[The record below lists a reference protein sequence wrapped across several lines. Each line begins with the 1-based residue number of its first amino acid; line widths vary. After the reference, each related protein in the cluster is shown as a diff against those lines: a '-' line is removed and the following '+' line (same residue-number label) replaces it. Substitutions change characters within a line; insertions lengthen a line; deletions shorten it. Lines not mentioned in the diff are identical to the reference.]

1 MIVIERMQFSLEQ
14 VIHENALGKTVVSMH
29 QRLTWLREASL
40 GMNWLH
46 GICKIVHR
54 DLKRANLVLDDN
66 PHIQVADFGFSEY
79 LRKQAGLKDMTAPK
93 GTVLYMAA
101 EVMKQKEF
109 HKNAD
114 VYCFGLIICEGLT
127 DEEPYAQFNE
137 TLWQQRRK
145 RPVEEGD
152 WLRLFDTV
160 KEVDGAVCVDVCSL
174 GRCLFARD
182 DVAKDRGMG
191 LELLLTIAT
200 STRPFELALL
210 RHEDS
215 LLHQIDCS
223 VLFVLIGPFLKDL
236 HARNLIM

>member
-1 MIVIERMQFSLEQ
+1 MIVMERLQFSLEQ

-54 DLKRANLVLDDN
+54 DLKPANLMLDEN
-66 PHIQVADFGFSEY
+66 LHIKVTDFGFSEY
-79 LRKQAGLKDMTAPK
+79 LRKQAGLQDMTAPK
-93 GTVLYMAA
+93 GTVLYMAL

-109 HKNAD
+109 NKKAD
-114 VYCFGLIICEGLT
+114 VYCFGLIIYEGLT
-127 DEEPYAQFNE
+127 DEEPYAQFND
-137 TLWQQRRK
+137 TLWQQLRN
-145 RPVEEGD
+145 RPVEGD
-152 WLRLFDTV
+152 CLMLFDTV
-160 KEVDGAVCVDVCSL
+160 KEADGAICVDGGSL

-182 DVAKDRGMG
+182 DVAKDGGMG
-191 LELLLTIAT
+191 PELLFTIAT

>member
-1 MIVIERMQFSLEQ
+1 MSVMERLQFSLEQ

-79 LRKQAGLKDMTAPK
+79 LRKQAGLQDMTAPK

-101 EVMKQKEF
+101 EVMKQKEIN
-109 HKNAD
+109 KKAD
-114 VYCFGLIICEGLT
+114 VYCFGLIVYEVLT
-127 DEEPYAQFNE
+127 DEELYAQFND
-137 TLWQQRRK
+137 TLWQQLRN
-145 RPVEEGD
+145 RPVEGD
-152 WLRLFDTV
+152 CLMLFDTV
-160 KEVDGAVCVDVCSL
+160 KEADGAICVDVCGL

-182 DVAKDRGMG
+182 VFAKNRDENGI
-191 LELLLTIAT
+191 ELLLTHPKH
-200 STRPFELALL
+200 TRLIELVFLDN
-210 RHEDS
+210 EDG
-215 LLHQIDCS
+215 LVNQIDFS
-223 VLFVLIGPFLKDL
+223 VLFVLIGPF
-236 HARNLIM
+236 